1 MVAGPQAPSVDGTT
15 IDDRREVG
23 RSRRAA
29 VPRSSLAE
37 LVVPTRDP
45 VAAVLADDTG
55 RDADLVPVRH
65 HRMSASAFTFYRGS
79 AGLMAGD
86 LAAGTSTGLTVQL
99 CGDAHLSNFGLFAT
113 PERRLTFDLND
124 FDETH
129 PGPWEWDLKRLAAS
143 VHLAAAAAG
152 HTPEEIE
159 RSVRSSAQAYR
170 RRMALY
176 AETRT
181 LDVWYDAVDLDT
193 SLPSVR
199 RAENRRILEG
209 VMDRARRRT
218 GERAAAPLTHPRP
231 PPRTQ
236 PVTPPQPHKWRL
248 VDEAGPGDRERDL
261 QRLDAV
267 MARYRRTL
275 SPERAALLGQF
286 RTVDIARKVVGV
298 GSVGTRCWIV
308 LLQGPQGAD
317 DVVILQAKE
326 SGSSALEPFTAP
338 SGFATNGERVVRGQ
352 RLMQAAGDPFLGFTE
367 PEDDAADA
375 YVRQLWDMKGSI
387 EADTL
392 GSKALEGYARLCG
405 AVLARAHA
413 RSGMAP
419 EISGYLGRKGKA
431 DRALVEFARR
441 YAAVATEDHEQF
453 TQAIADGRV
462 DARPDRT
469 V

>member
-1 MVAGPQAPSVDGTT
+1 VVSVDERR
-15 IDDRREVG
+15 DRG
-23 RSRRAA
+23 RSRRGA
-29 VPRSSLAE
+29 VPRSSLAD
-37 LVVPTRDP
+37 LVVPSRDP
-45 VAAVLADDTG
+45 VTVVLADDAG

-65 HRMSASAFTFYRGS
+65 HRMAASAFTFYRGS

-86 LAAGTSTGLTVQL
+86 LAAGPTTGLTVQL

-129 PGPWEWDLKRLAAS
+129 PGPWEWDLKRLMAS

-152 HTPEEIE
+152 HAAEVLD
-159 RSVRSSAQAYR
+159 RSVLAAAEVYR
-170 RRMALY
+170 LRMADY

-181 LDVWYDAVDLDT
+181 LDVWYDAIDLDT

-199 RAENRRILEG
+199 RAENRRILRD

-218 GERAAAPLTHPRP
+218 GQRAAARLTEVGPEPGTIRFRSDVPLM
-231 PPRTQ
+231 
-236 PVTPPQPHKWRL
+236 WRL
-248 VDEAGPGDRERDL
+248 AGTAEVGDPDRDR

-267 MARYRRTL
+267 LARYRSTL
-275 SPERAALLGQF
+275 SPERATLLEQF
-286 RTVDIARKVVGV
+286 RIVDIARKVVGV
-298 GSVGTRCWIV
+298 GSVGTRCWIL
-308 LLQGPQGAD
+308 LLQGPLGAD

-326 SGSSALEPFTAP
+326 SGSSVLEAHTAP
-338 SGFATNGERVVRGQ
+338 SAFPSHGERVVRGQ
-352 RLMQAAGDPFLGFTE
+352 RLMQAAGDPFLGFTA

-387 EADTL
+387 DAESL
-392 GSKALEGYARLCG
+392 SPPALEGYARLCG

-413 RSGMAP
+413 RSGLAP
-419 EISGYLGRKGKA
+419 EISGYLGRKAVA
-431 DRALVEFARR
+431 DRALAEFARR
-441 YAAVATEDHEQF
+441 YAAVAVGDHERF

-462 DARPDRT
+462 VARPDRL

>member
-1 MVAGPQAPSVDGTT
+1 
-15 IDDRREVG
+15 
-23 RSRRAA
+23 
-29 VPRSSLAE
+29 LAD
-37 LVVPTRDP
+37 LIPPTRDP
-45 VAAVLADDTG
+45 VAAVLADDAG
-55 RDADLVPVRH
+55 RETDLVPVRH
-65 HRMSASAFTFYRGS
+65 HRMAASAFTFYRGT

-86 LAAGTSTGLTVQL
+86 LAAGPSTGLTVQL
-99 CGDAHLSNFGLFAT
+99 CGDAHVSNFGLFAT

-129 PGPWEWDLKRLAAS
+129 PGPWEWDLKRLVAS

-152 HTPEEIE
+152 HGPRSID
-159 RSVRSSAQAYR
+159 RSVEASAEAYR
-170 RRMALY
+170 HRMALY

-181 LDVWYDAVDLDT
+181 LDVWYDAIDLET
-193 SLPSVR
+193 SLPSVQ
-199 RAENRRILEG
+199 RAENRRILRD

-218 GERAAAPLTHPRP
+218 GERAAARLTEPGPVPGTVRFRSDLPLM
-231 PPRTQ
+231 
-236 PVTPPQPHKWRL
+236 WRL
-248 VDEAGPGDRERDL
+248 VDEAGSGDRGRDL
-261 QRLDAV
+261 QRLDTV
-267 MARYRRTL
+267 MARYRSTL
-275 SPERAALLGQF
+275 SPERASLLGQF

-326 SGSSALEPFTAP
+326 SGPSALEPFIAP
-338 SGFATNGERVVRGQ
+338 SAFATDGERVVRGQ
-352 RLMQAAGDPFLGFTE
+352 RLMQAAGDPFLGFTA

-392 GSKALEGYARLCG
+392 GPRALEGYARLCG

-413 RSGMAP
+413 RSGLAP
-419 EISGYLGRKGKA
+419 EISGYLGREGSA

-441 YAAVATEDHEQF
+441 YATVAVDDHERF
-453 TQAIADGRV
+453 IEAIADGRV
-462 DARPDRT
+462 EARPDRT
-469 V
+469 A

>member
-1 MVAGPQAPSVDGTT
+1 VVAGPQAPSVDGTT

-218 GERAAAPLTHPRP
+218 GERAGTGSYRYCPVATRSMDRP
-231 PPRTQ
+231 PAGSASSPRLIRVRMYTIRSPFLPEIFAQ
-236 PVTPPQPHKWRL
+236 SSGLVVLGRSSCSLYSWWIEARGGRRCGCRGTTGDLALDGQLLGPAHDVLDHGARREVLEVHDLLVAVLVGDLEELVLLVVAVHLVHGGLDHGPH
-248 VDEAGPGDRERDL
+248 
-261 QRLDAV
+261 
-267 MARYRRTL
+267 
-275 SPERAALLGQF
+275 ALLGVP
-286 RTVDIARKVVGV
+286 R
-298 GSVGTRCWIV
+298 
-308 LLQGPQGAD
+308 
-317 DVVILQAKE
+317 
-326 SGSSALEPFTAP
+326 
-338 SGFATNGERVVRGQ
+338 RG
-352 RLMQAAGDPFLGFTE
+352 RHD
-367 PEDDAADA
+367 
-375 YVRQLWDMKGSI
+375 
-387 EADTL
+387 
-392 GSKALEGYARLCG
+392 
-405 AVLARAHA
+405 
-413 RSGMAP
+413 
-419 EISGYLGRKGKA
+419 GR
-431 DRALVEFARR
+431 RR
-441 YAAVATEDHEQF
+441 AAV
-453 TQAIADGRV
+453 R
-462 DARPDRT
+462 
-469 V
+469 